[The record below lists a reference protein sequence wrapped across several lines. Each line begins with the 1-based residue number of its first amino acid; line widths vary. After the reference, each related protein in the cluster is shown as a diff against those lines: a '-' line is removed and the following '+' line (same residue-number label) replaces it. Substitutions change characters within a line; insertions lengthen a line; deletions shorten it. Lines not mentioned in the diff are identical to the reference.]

1 MSNSGQENSTI
12 SGFYERYSGY
22 TDSQIMNILRNQ
34 KDYQEKARNAA
45 VKIALERQLIHSEQD
60 LLSPEYQKG
69 KDTKF
74 TFFPPM
80 SNVYHYN
87 RLIGSIFRFLIVFS
101 FLPVVYGLLKYSE
114 GNNQQAILGVGIGA
128 VWFLLVTLYK
138 RSKRIIFFVLLLLIL
153 AFSGIAT
160 GLKLAAQN
168 HVLVT
173 DVIMFIIGLILPAY
187 FLLYAKKLTENKP
200 EDL

>member
-1 MSNSGQENSTI
+1 MSNSSQENSTI
-12 SGFYERYSGY
+12 PGFYERYSGY
-22 TDSQIMNILRNQ
+22 TDSQIMNILKNQ

-69 KDTKF
+69 KDAKF
-74 TFFPPM
+74 TIFPSMP
-80 SNVYHYN
+80 NVYYYN
-87 RLIGSIFRFLIVFS
+87 RLISSAFRFLVVFS
-101 FLPVVYGLLKYSE
+101 FLPIVYGIMKYSE
-114 GNNQQAILGVGIGA
+114 GNSQQAILGVGIGA

-138 RSKRIIFFVLLLLIL
+138 RSKRVIFFILLLLVL
-153 AFSGIAT
+153 VFAGIAT
-160 GLKLAAQN
+160 ALKLSAQN

-173 DVIMFIIGLILPAY
+173 DIIMFIIGLILPAY

>member
-1 MSNSGQENSTI
+1 MSNSGQENNNI
-12 SGFYERYSGY
+12 SSFYERYSGY
-22 TDSQIMNILRNQ
+22 TDGQIMNILRNQ

-69 KDTKF
+69 KDAKF
-74 TFFPPM
+74 SFFPVMP
-80 SNVYHYN
+80 NVYYYN
-87 RLIGSIFRFLIVFS
+87 RLISSIFRFLVIFS
-101 FLPVVYGLLKYSE
+101 FLPVVYGILKYSE
-114 GNNQQAILGVGIGA
+114 GNSQQAILGVGIGA
-128 VWFLLVTLYK
+128 VWFLFVSLYK
-138 RSKRIIFFVLLLLIL
+138 RSKRIVFLILLMLVL
-153 AFSGIAT
+153 AFSGVAT
-160 GLKLAAQN
+160 GFKLAAQS

-173 DVIMFIIGLILPAY
+173 DIVMLLIGLILPAY